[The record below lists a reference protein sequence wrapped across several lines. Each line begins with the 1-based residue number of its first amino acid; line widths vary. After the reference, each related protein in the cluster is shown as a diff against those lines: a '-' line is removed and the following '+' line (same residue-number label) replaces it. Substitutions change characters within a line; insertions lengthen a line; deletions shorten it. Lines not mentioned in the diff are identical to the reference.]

1 MFDIGWM
8 ELLVIAVVAI
18 VVVGPKDL
26 PRLMRTFGHYAGKV
40 RRMASDF
47 QTQFDQAMTDA
58 ELEDMQRRYQEAIEM
73 PERIKGPPMLPVP
86 EEARAHPQNQP
97 KAAET
102 TATKRETAPAKAA
115 AANDKPSPKTGKPS
129 ARSGTSKRQPASKAA
144 SGKTASQKAAP
155 TGTSKTATGSKSAAA
170 RKASAKAASPSKS
183 AVTPAP
189 AAPKA
194 PPKPGGAKRA
204 ASKTAKPRGGAKSDS
219 ARKPAGSKERSS

>member
-18 VVVGPKDL
+18 LVVGPKDL

-58 ELEDMQRRYQEAIEM
+58 ELEEMQRRYQEAVEM

-86 EEARAHPQNQP
+86 EEARAHPHNQP
-97 KAAET
+97 KVAET
-102 TATKRETAPAKAA
+102 AVTKRETTPAEPAA
-115 AANDKPSPKTGKPS
+115 KTGKPS
-129 ARSGTSKRQPASKAA
+129 KRSSSTSKS
-144 SGKTASQKAAP
+144 KTAPKTGAPKTGAPKTGARKTAAKAAP
-155 TGTSKTATGSKSAAA
+155 KTGVSKTAARSKSAAA
-170 RKASAKAASPSKS
+170 PS
-183 AVTPAP
+183 P

-204 ASKTAKPRGGAKSDS
+204 ASKTAKPRGGAKS
-219 ARKPAGSKERSS
+219 GSSRNSSDKKEPSS

>member
-18 VVVGPKDL
+18 LVVGPKDL

-58 ELEDMQRRYQEAIEM
+58 ELEEMQRRYQEAVEM

-86 EEARAHPQNQP
+86 EEARAHPHNQP

-102 TATKRETAPAKAA
+102 AVTKREPTPAKPAA
-115 AANDKPSPKTGKPS
+115 KTGKPS
-129 ARSGTSKRQPASKAA
+129 RRSSSSSR
-144 SGKTASQKAAP
+144 GKTAPKTGGPKTGAPKTAAKAAP
-155 TGTSKTATGSKSAAA
+155 KTGASKTAAGSKSA
-170 RKASAKAASPSKS
+170 SAPS
-183 AVTPAP
+183 P
-189 AAPKA
+189 AAPKS

-204 ASKTAKPRGGAKSDS
+204 ASKTAKPRGGAKS
-219 ARKPAGSKERSS
+219 GSSRRSSDKKEPSS